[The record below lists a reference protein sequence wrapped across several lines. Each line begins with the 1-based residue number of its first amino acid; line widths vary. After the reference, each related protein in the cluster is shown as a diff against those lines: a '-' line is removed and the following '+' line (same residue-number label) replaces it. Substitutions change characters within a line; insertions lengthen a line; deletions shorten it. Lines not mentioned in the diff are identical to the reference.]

1 MLPGSGAGVGNSKKS
16 MKKVFTLALV
26 AMAMMFAQTADAQVK
41 FGLKG
46 GVNVTNMSFSADVL
60 DASNRAGFFVGP
72 TVKFT
77 LPVVGLGIDAS
88 ALYDQ
93 RSAKVKYDQNN
104 TEVEGDE
111 TLKQQQIAIPINVR
125 YGFGL
130 GSTAS
135 IFLFAGPQFGFNVGD
150 KDVSVVDQVAKWR
163 LKSSNISVNVGLG
176 VMLLSHLQ
184 VSANYNI
191 ACGKTGEFE
200 AVNQAGNLALETLG
214 IKKGSRASAWQIAL
228 AYYF

>member
-1 MLPGSGAGVGNSKKS
+1 
-16 MKKVFTLALV
+16 MKKILTVVVLFAAL
-26 AMAMMFAQTADAQVK
+26 MTATPAKAELK

-46 GVNVTNMSFSADVL
+46 GLNLTNLSINAHGWDK
-60 DASNRAGFFVGP
+60 SNQAGFFIGP

-77 LPVVGLGIDAS
+77 LPIVGLGFDAS

-93 RSAKVKYDQNN
+93 RKGKIEDL
-104 TEVEGDE
+104 DI
-111 TLKQQQIAIPINVR
+111 KQQSIQIPINVR

-135 IFLFAGPQFGFNVGD
+135 IYLFAGPQFGFNVGSKTVENILD
-150 KDVSVVDQVAKWR
+150 GTWTFKGSNVSA
-163 LKSSNISVNVGLG
+163 NVGLG

-184 VSANYNI
+184 ISANYNF
-191 ACGKTGEFE
+191 ALSKTGE
-200 AVNQAGNLALETLG
+200 LETAGVLSQSF
-214 IKKGSRASAWQIAL
+214 KENAKMNAWQIAV

>member
-1 MLPGSGAGVGNSKKS
+1 
-16 MKKVFTLALV
+16 MKKILTVVVLFAAL
-26 AMAMMFAQTADAQVK
+26 MTAAPAKAEVK

-46 GVNVTNMSFSADVL
+46 GLNLTNLSINAHGWDK
-60 DASNRAGFFVGP
+60 SNQAGFFIGP

-77 LPVVGLGIDAS
+77 LPIVGLGFDAS

-93 RSAKVKYDQNN
+93 RKGKIEDL
-104 TEVEGDE
+104 DI
-111 TLKQQQIAIPINVR
+111 KQQSIQIPINVR

-135 IFLFAGPQFGFNVGD
+135 IYLFAGPQFGFNVGSKTVENILD
-150 KDVSVVDQVAKWR
+150 GTWTFKGSNVSA
-163 LKSSNISVNVGLG
+163 NVGLG

-184 VSANYNI
+184 ISANYNF
-191 ACGKTGEFE
+191 ALSKTGE
-200 AVNQAGNLALETLG
+200 LETAGVLSQSF
-214 IKKGSRASAWQIAL
+214 KEDAKMNAWQIAV